1 MHFIYIPL
9 CFYFIRIGIKDNRD
23 LLPNLHS
30 TMLLLYPGLNPIF
43 ALNAQFTF
51 HYASTLSLIL
61 HIRFNTVCVFTF
73 HYASTLSESDDKTLG
88 IQCNLH
94 STMLLLYL
102 QEHEWSNTVR
112 IIYIPLCFYFIGN
125 SPPTLCTYLHLHST
139 MLLLYP
145 EPHFATARHKKHL
158 HSTMLLLY
166 HRILKR
172 RMRPFKIYIP
182 LCFYFI
188 VNTDSEQELRVGFTF
203 HYASTLS
210 WCVQFV
216 LWSEWLFTFHYASTL
231 SGFDS
236 VWWDFIRRIYI
247 PLCFYFIWHLLLS
260 SPLRSY
266 LHSTMLLLYRSR
278 TVWDFID
285 IAYLHST
292 MLLLYRTNLKLSSLL
307 VCNLHSTMLLLYH
320 RTGALHRVCILYL
333 HSTMLLLYRWEA
345 VLSVPEDRIYIP
357 LCFYFI
363 IINLTAEEG
372 YTIFTFHYASTLSQS
387 GPDTIRSWMSIYI
400 PLCFYFI

>member
-1 MHFIYIPL
+1 MANGIQMTLEMIYIPL
-9 CFYFIRIGIKDNRD
+9 CFYFIWSGVCSRYFRSS
-23 LLPNLHS
+23 P
-30 TMLLLYPGLNPIF
+30 
-43 ALNAQFTF
+43 FTF

-125 SPPTLCTYLHLHST
+125 SPPTLCTYL
-139 MLLLYP
+139 
-145 EPHFATARHKKHL
+145 HL

-247 PLCFYFIWHLLLS
+247 PLCFYFIG
-260 SPLRSY
+260 
-266 LHSTMLLLYRSR
+266 T
-278 TVWDFID
+278 
-285 IAYLHST
+285 
-292 MLLLYRTNLKLSSLL
+292 
-307 VCNLHSTMLLLYH
+307 
-320 RTGALHRVCILYL
+320 TGRRCRY
-333 HSTMLLLYRWEA
+333 
-345 VLSVPEDRIYIP
+345 
-357 LCFYFI
+357 
-363 IINLTAEEG
+363 
-372 YTIFTFHYASTLSQS
+372 
-387 GPDTIRSWMSIYI
+387 
-400 PLCFYFI
+400 